1 MDLAGMRTGRAC
13 ARQMSRRC
21 GVFDRAFDKW
31 SFPREDSSERE
42 LRVTAGFLL
51 RLAASLA
58 AASDINKLINPDIR
72 KEALARIGR

>member
-1 MDLAGMRTGRAC
+1 
-13 ARQMSRRC
+13 
-21 GVFDRAFDKW
+21 
-31 SFPREDSSERE
+31 